1 MEVSNAFEIEGLRN
15 GSGRVYAAGQVTAG
29 GPYLA
34 VDSFL
39 GLQYAAL
46 RSVDDIGAN
55 RLTAMRPIGPARSAI
70 QWLRWCAGST
80 P

>member
-1 MEVSNAFEIEGLRN
+1 VSNSFEIEGMRH
-15 GSGRVYAAGQVTAG
+15 GDGRVYAAGQVTAG

-46 RSVDDIGAN
+46 RAVDDMTSN
-55 RLTAMRPIGPARSAI
+55 RVTQLRPIAPLKSFG
-70 QWLRWCAGST
+70 QWLKWCTGAR